1 MEEKIWNELW
11 LGGESQ
17 WHSLDATIIVSMNM
31 DLERQRTL
39 GSLMGIV
46 KIASTGYFTI
56 IGGNDFT
63 QRTQLILTLWWWTFV
78 RGLLK
83 KHN

>member
-1 MEEKIWNELW
+1 
-11 LGGESQ
+11 
-17 WHSLDATIIVSMNM
+17 M

-63 QRTQLILTLWWWTFV
+63 QRTQLILTL
-78 RGLLK
+78 
-83 KHN
+83 